1 MTKEKYPVTQAIRE
15 LKEKSIEF
23 VPFIFNYEE
32 KGGTAHTANVLNVPE
47 HMVIKTLVMEDDN
60 GKGLIVL
67 MHGDMEVSTK
77 ELARFLNV
85 KSVSTC
91 SAEKGFRLTR
101 YEFGGT
107 SPFGTKE
114 KLPVY
119 VESSIFSEEKIYIN
133 GGKRGFIIQ
142 IKSVDLKI
150 ALNPIEVNVGI
161 SK

>member
-1 MTKEKYPVTQAIRE
+1 MLKDKYPVTQAIRE
-15 LKEKSIEF
+15 LKSKNIS
-23 VPFIFNYEE
+23 FIPYLFTYEE
-32 KGGTAHTANVLNVPE
+32 KGGTAHTASELNVPE
-47 HMVIKTLVMEDDN
+47 HSVIKTLVMENDS

-85 KSVSTC
+85 KSVATC
-91 SAEKGFRLTR
+91 SAEKAFRLTR

-119 VESSIFSEEKIYIN
+119 VESSIFNLEKIYIN

-142 IKSVDLKI
+142 ITPNDLRI
-150 ALNPIEVNVGI
+150 VLNPVEVKVGI
-161 SK
+161 PK

>member
-1 MTKEKYPVTQAIRE
+1 MSKDKYTVTQAIRE
-15 LKEKSIEF
+15 LKAKNISF
-23 VPFIFNYEE
+23 SPFIFNYED
-32 KGGTAHTANVLNVPE
+32 KGGTAHTAKVLNVPE
-47 HMVIKTLVMEDDN
+47 HSVIKTLIMEDDI
-60 GKGLIVL
+60 GRGLIVL

-85 KSVSTC
+85 KTVTPC
-91 SAEKGFRLTR
+91 SAEKAFLLTR

-119 VESSIFSEEKIYIN
+119 VESSIFNLEKIYIN

-142 IKSVDLKI
+142 ISPGDLRT
-150 ALNPIEVNVGI
+150 ALNPIKVNVGI
-161 SK
+161 TK